1 MWFLFSILT
10 ALAWGGADLFYK
22 KGSNSE
28 DRFSHLKIVVM
39 VGLVMGIHATIFY
52 LYKDIDFH
60 LFDMVKYL
68 PVSFFY
74 IVSMTVGYVGL
85 RYLEL
90 SIASPVQ
97 NSSGAITAILLFI
110 FFQQDIDMIHILG
123 VIVITIGVIGIA
135 VVEKH
140 EEDKMMRL
148 NQVKVDKKYQLGF
161 MAVSFPIIYALL
173 DGAGTFADGIYLNEL
188 KLMSEDT
195 ALLAYEYTFF
205 ICAVFVFIYLKL
217 FKKVSFNV
225 FKERDKGLAAILE
238 TTGQFFYVYAMGSY
252 AIIAAP
258 LIASY
263 SIFSVILS
271 RIFLKEKLTPKYYF
285 VIAIVMIGI
294 IILGIADADEA

>member
-22 KGSNSE
+22 RGSDSN
-28 DRFSHLKIVVM
+28 DKYSHLKIVVI
-39 VGLVMGIHATIFY
+39 VGLVMGIHATGY
-52 LYKDIDFH
+52 MLYKGIDFR

-74 IVSMTVGYVGL
+74 ISSMTVGYIGL

-90 SIASPVQ
+90 SISSPVQ

-110 FFQQDIDMIHILG
+110 FFKQDIDWIHILG
-123 VIVITIGVIGIA
+123 VIIITAGVIGIA
-135 VVEKH
+135 IVEKQ
-140 EEDKMMRL
+140 EENKLMRL
-148 NQVKVDKKYQLGF
+148 QNTVIDKKYQLGF
-161 MAVSFPIIYALL
+161 MAVIFPIIYALL
-173 DGAGTFADGIYLNEL
+173 DGAGTFADGIYLDEL
-188 KLMSEDT
+188 KLMSEDA

-205 ICAVFVFIYLKL
+205 ICAAIAFIYLKAI
-217 FKKVSFNV
+217 KKVQFNV
-225 FKERDKGLAAILE
+225 FKERDKAFAAILE
-238 TTGQFFYVYAMGSY
+238 TTGQFFYVYAMSAY

-271 RIFLKEKLTPKYYF
+271 RIFLKEKLSSKHYV
-285 VIAIVMIGI
+285 VITIVMIGI
-294 IILGIADADEA
+294 ILLGIADEL

>member
-90 SIASPVQ
+90 SISSPVQ

-110 FFQQDIDMIHILG
+110 FFQQDIDWIHILG
-123 VIVITIGVIGIA
+123 VIVITVGVIGIA

-173 DGAGTFADGIYLNEL
+173 DGAGTFADGIYLDEL

-271 RIFLKEKLTPKYYF
+271 RIFLKEKLTPKHYF

>member
-22 KGSNSE
+22 RGSDSN
-28 DRFSHLKIVVM
+28 DKYSHLKIVVI
-39 VGLVMGIHATIFY
+39 VGLVMGIHATGY
-52 LYKDIDFH
+52 MLYKGIDFK

-74 IVSMTVGYVGL
+74 ISSMTVGYIGL

-90 SIASPVQ
+90 SISSPVQ

-110 FFQQDIDMIHILG
+110 FFKQDIDWIHILG
-123 VIVITIGVIGIA
+123 VIIITAGVIGIA
-135 VVEKH
+135 IVEKQ
-140 EEDKMMRL
+140 EENKLMRL
-148 NQVKVDKKYQLGF
+148 QNTVIDKKYQLGF
-161 MAVSFPIIYALL
+161 MAVIFPIIYALL
-173 DGAGTFADGIYLNEL
+173 DGAGTFADGIYLDEL
-188 KLMSEDT
+188 KLMSEDA

-205 ICAVFVFIYLKL
+205 ICAAIAFIYLKAI
-217 FKKVSFNV
+217 KKVQFNV
-225 FKERDKGLAAILE
+225 FKERDKAFAAILE
-238 TTGQFFYVYAMGSY
+238 TTGQFFYVYAMSAY

-271 RIFLKEKLTPKYYF
+271 RIFLKEKLSSKHYV
-285 VIAIVMIGI
+285 VITIVMIGI
-294 IILGIADADEA
+294 ILLGIADEL

>member
-22 KGSNSE
+22 KGSDSN
-28 DRFSHLKIVVM
+28 DRYSHLKIVVI
-39 VGLVMGIHATIFY
+39 VGLVMGIHTTGY
-52 LYKDIDFH
+52 MLYKGIDFK

-74 IVSMTVGYVGL
+74 IASMIVGYVGL

-110 FFQQDIDMIHILG
+110 FFKQDLDWIHILG
-123 VIVITIGVIGIA
+123 VIIITAGVIGIA
-135 VVEKH
+135 VVEKQ
-140 EEDKMMRL
+140 EENKIIRL
-148 NQVKVDKKYQLGF
+148 ENVKFDKKYQLGF
-161 MAVSFPIIYALL
+161 MAIMFPVIYAIL
-173 DGAGTFADGIYLNEL
+173 DGAGTFADGIYLDEL
-188 KLMSEDT
+188 KIMSGDD

-205 ICAVFVFIYLKL
+205 ICAMVSLIYLKAG
-217 FKKVSFNV
+217 KKVNFNV
-225 FKERDKGLAAILE
+225 FKEKDKVCAAILE
-238 TTGQFFYVYAMGSY
+238 TTGQFFYVYAMSTY

-258 LIASY
+258 LVASY

-271 RIFLKEKLTPKYYF
+271 RIFLKEKLTPKHYF

-294 IILGIADADEA
+294 ILLGVADEL

>member
-22 KGSNSE
+22 RGSDSN
-28 DRFSHLKIVVM
+28 DKYSHLKIVVI
-39 VGLVMGIHATIFY
+39 VGLVMGIHATGY
-52 LYKDIDFH
+52 MLYKGIDFR

-74 IVSMTVGYVGL
+74 ISSMIVGYIGL

-90 SIASPVQ
+90 SISSPVQ

-110 FFQQDIDMIHILG
+110 FFKQDIDWIHILG
-123 VIVITIGVIGIA
+123 VIIITAGVIGIA
-135 VVEKH
+135 IVEKQ
-140 EEDKMMRL
+140 EENKLMRL
-148 NQVKVDKKYQLGF
+148 QNTVIDKKYQLGF
-161 MAVSFPIIYALL
+161 MAVIFPIIYALL
-173 DGAGTFADGIYLNEL
+173 DGAGTFADGIYLDEL
-188 KLMSEDT
+188 KLMSEDA

-205 ICAVFVFIYLKL
+205 ICAAIAFIYLKAI
-217 FKKVSFNV
+217 KKVQFNV
-225 FKERDKGLAAILE
+225 FKERDKAFAAILE
-238 TTGQFFYVYAMGSY
+238 TTGQFFYVYAMSAY

-271 RIFLKEKLTPKYYF
+271 RIFLKEKLSSKHYV
-285 VIAIVMIGI
+285 VITIVMIGI
-294 IILGIADADEA
+294 ILLGIADEL

>member
-90 SIASPVQ
+90 SISSPVQ

-110 FFQQDIDMIHILG
+110 FFQQDIDWIHILG
-123 VIVITIGVIGIA
+123 VIVITVGVIGIA

-173 DGAGTFADGIYLNEL
+173 DGAGTFADGIYLDEL

-205 ICAVFVFIYLKL
+205 ICAVFVYMYLKL
-217 FKKVSFNV
+217 IKKESFNV

-271 RIFLKEKLTPKYYF
+271 RIFLKEKLSPKHYF

-294 IILGIADADEA
+294 VILGVADEL